1 MSNKKLS
8 LLLLGCLLLWQ
19 TPVAAKNVDDLA
31 KIEKKMSTQK
41 KAAAKLEAVAKK
53 HAGALSKLRRKL
65 IKATSSLQEKQE
77 EKDKLADKLKSLEK
91 ESKQRADTL
100 EQSRSRLTRLTS
112 GLVQLSREPPALF
125 ALRESSAVEHVHRS
139 VLLRSLLPRL
149 KEETETLLEEI
160 DYFDDLQR
168 QADKQ
173 KSLMTAAS
181 QNLVWQRHN
190 LDQLVKTRQ
199 GRLKKTKAER
209 DAIKRQLEALSKE
222 AKDIKHLMERVSSS
236 SWGKT
241 IGKARK
247 LPLPSLKKG
256 LRNPVVGKIMRG
268 FGEKDDF
275 GVASDGIM
283 FAASA
288 SSPVVAP
295 QSGRVVF
302 MGPFQGYGNVVI
314 MQHRGGN
321 HSFLAGLGRIDAELG
336 QNVEAGEPLGILP
349 DDGKE
354 KPELYFEWRKNKKPV
369 NPSSKL

>member
-1 MSNKKLS
+1 MF
-8 LLLLGCLLLWQ
+8 LWQ
-19 TPVAAKNVDDLA
+19 SPVAAKNKDDLA
-31 KIEKKMSTQK
+31 KIEKKMSVQK
-41 KAAAKLEAVAKK
+41 KAAAKLEVAAKK
-53 HAGALSKLRRKL
+53 HAGALGKLRRKL
-65 IKATSSLQEKQE
+65 IKATSSLQEKHE

-91 ESKQRADTL
+91 ESRQRADTL
-100 EQSRSRLTRLTS
+100 EQSRERLTRMTS

-125 ALRESSAVEHVHRS
+125 ALRESSAVEHVRRS

-149 KEETETLLEEI
+149 KKETETLLDEI

-168 QADKQ
+168 QAAEQ

-222 AKDIKHLMERVSSS
+222 AKDLKQLMERVSSF

-247 LPLPSLKKG
+247 TPLPSLKKG
-256 LRNPVVGKIMRG
+256 LRNPVVGKIIRG
-268 FGEKDDF
+268 FGEKDEF
-275 GVASDGIM
+275 GVSSEGIL
-283 FAASA
+283 FAVSA

-336 QNVEAGEPLGILP
+336 QTVESGEPLGILP
-349 DDGKE
+349 EEGE
-354 KPELYFEWRKNKKPV
+354 KKLELYFEWRKNKKPV
-369 NPSSKL
+369 NPSSKS